1 MNKDTTDFT
10 ARLGRVAAET
20 ETLLRQ
26 LLADAPLDG
35 EITRPP
41 RLLAA
46 MRHAA
51 LDGGKR
57 LRPFLVVETA
67 ALFGTAPAGAL
78 MAGAALECVHCY
90 SLIHD
95 DLPAMDNDDLRRGR
109 PTVHKAFD
117 EATAILAGDALLTLA
132 FDVMARTEVHTVPAV
147 RVALVLE
154 LARGAGLGGMAG
166 GQMLDLAAE
175 GRFETKRALGKTEI
189 ATMQAMKT
197 GALIRFAC
205 RAGAIIGQADA
216 DAHSRMDRYGTA
228 IGQAFQI
235 ADDLLDVEG
244 DTKTLGKAAGKM
256 PPQAKLLW
264 SPRSVPTAR
273 APVSKSWL
281 PMRMRRW
288 RPSARKPILCAQPRG
303 SLPNG
308 RPRGATCG
316 SQDCRATY
324 HAGAAGALACAIADF
339 RRCRFSGDARPR
351 DDRLDHG
358 NQAAARLGYW
368 RRAVPCIGLPIGG
381 HLRHRRN
388 SPPCR

>member
-1 MNKDTTDFT
+1 MNKDTTDFS

-67 ALFGTAPAGAL
+67 ALFGAPPTGAL

-132 FDVMARTEVHTVPAV
+132 FDILARAEVHANPTVRAT
-147 RVALVLE
+147 LVLE

-175 GRFETKRALGKTEI
+175 GRFETKRALAKSEI

-216 DAHSRMDRYGTA
+216 DSHARMDRYGTA

-244 DTKTLGKAAGKM
+244 DTKTLGKAAGKD
-256 PPQAKLLW
+256 AAAGKATLVATLGADG
-264 SPRSVPTAR
+264 AR
-273 APVSKSWL
+273 ARLKELV
-281 PMRMRRW
+281 
-288 RPSARKPILCAQPRG
+288 ADA
-303 SLPNG
+303 
-308 RPRGATCG
+308 
-316 SQDCRATY
+316 D
-324 HAGAAGALACAIADF
+324 GALAPFGAKADTLRATSRFIAE
-339 RRCRFSGDARPR
+339 RTM
-351 DDRLDHG
+351 
-358 NQAAARLGYW
+358 
-368 RRAVPCIGLPIGG
+368 
-381 HLRHRRN
+381 
-388 SPPCR
+388 